1 MTAKILVPIDFSP
14 ITKSVVAWA
23 ASLARDRKAS
33 LILLHVQEPIADSLA
48 GEMCYPLPLAEN
60 PGVRR
65 ALLEVEPDDPTI
77 VRKHR
82 LVIGAAPEM
91 ILALA
96 AEEGVDLI
104 VMGSHGRGWLG
115 RLLMGSVA
123 ECVMRHATCPVL
135 IVKPP
140 GAPPH
145 ESLSSLSET
154 LACGVA
160 HDAGKWPENSTR
172 RTNSVR

>member
-23 ASLARDRKAS
+23 SSLARDRNAS
-33 LILLHVQEPIADSLA
+33 LILLHVQEPIADGCA
-48 GEMCYPLPLAEN
+48 VGEMYFPVPVAEN
-60 PGVRR
+60 PGLRR

-77 VRKHR
+77 IRKHR
-82 LVIGAAPEM
+82 LLIGAAPEA
-91 ILALA
+91 ILRL
-96 AEEGVDLI
+96 AEEEQADLI

-123 ECVMRHATCPVL
+123 ENVMRHATCPVL

-140 GAPPH
+140 GTLPH
-145 ESLSSLSET
+145 ESASEP
-154 LACGVA
+154 LACGIA
-160 HDAGKWPENSTR
+160 ESAEKTAEKSSRG
-172 RTNSVR
+172 TNPVR